1 MSQYRRT
8 GESYRTGRRNSGIRT
23 TRERAQQLYYNPKL
37 SARPV
42 PEFVQ
47 LLDIEARGPVSS
59 EVYYRL
65 RTRREELKRQVLHE
79 AYNAVYDLTFLVEQ
93 EVHDCS
99 PFRGHDSIFGDIL
112 PLLENQMRRFQEMKV
127 TLEVEANREYL
138 VLF

>member
-1 MSQYRRT
+1 MSNYRRA
-8 GESYRTGRRNSGIRT
+8 GESSRSGRSNRRINT
-23 TRERAQQLYYNPKL
+23 ARERAEPYYNPRL
-37 SARPV
+37 SSRPV

-47 LLDIEARGPVSS
+47 LLDLEARGPVSG

-112 PLLENQMRRFQEMKV
+112 PLLENQMRKFQEMKV
-127 TLEVEANREYL
+127 ILEVEANREYM
-138 VLF
+138 VMF